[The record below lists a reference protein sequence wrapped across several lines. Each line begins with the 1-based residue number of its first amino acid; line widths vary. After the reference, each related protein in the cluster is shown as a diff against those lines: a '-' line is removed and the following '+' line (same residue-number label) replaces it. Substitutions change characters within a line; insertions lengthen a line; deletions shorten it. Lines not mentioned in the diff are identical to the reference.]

1 MLTKRLIQLKA
12 YFDMVVSIEEAPSE
26 SLKNLANDE
35 LAQVTNEL
43 SHFIIGLAGVVSV
56 ICQETEVLRQLV

>member
-1 MLTKRLIQLKA
+1 
-12 YFDMVVSIEEAPSE
+12 
-26 SLKNLANDE
+26 
-35 LAQVTNEL
+35 VTNEL